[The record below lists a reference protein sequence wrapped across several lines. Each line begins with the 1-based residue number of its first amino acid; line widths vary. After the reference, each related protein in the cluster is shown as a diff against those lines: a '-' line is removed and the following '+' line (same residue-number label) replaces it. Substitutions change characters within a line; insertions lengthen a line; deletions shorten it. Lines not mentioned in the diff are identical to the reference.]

1 MTVKCTRGISLTVVI
16 LAALFLM
23 SPAMDASASTTVTG
37 TIVKIDTTTHTVVIK
52 DQSGKLWDISVP
64 PESGINLRQ
73 YHVGDKVRATLEYYT
88 PPGSKVARARISK
101 TQLITLQ

>member
-1 MTVKCTRGISLTVVI
+1 MTVKCARGISLTVI
-16 LAALFLM
+16 FLAALFLM

-37 TIVKIDTTTHTVVIK
+37 TIVKIDATTRTVVIK

-64 PESGINLRQ
+64 PESGINLNQ

-88 PPGSKVARARISK
+88 PPGGKVARARISK
-101 TQLITLQ
+101 AQLIKLQ